1 MKRMLYGV
9 ILGSIFTLV
18 GSFVL
23 GSYETETPESLTA
36 KEKIKYEEI
45 MHEAE
50 MNKKNYVQ
58 FIEKYESLNQ
68 EHRELVENHRL
79 IKGTSEIYT
88 AFVSS
93 LLHGDLNL
101 TYEVI
106 SSGEKNKPNTTV
118 VYAEE
123 YSHLPQNQDLQKV
136 YLLLLIDQLNGITT
150 ERVEFWSNR
159 DHALAYITG
168 DYELDGIEGWTGE
181 NSRFGLL
188 INTEPKTFLVHIL
201 STHERDVISIGKYTD
216 GYSML
221 NMKDTINKLESFIR
235 SVQNGQ
241 SDSIDLVTVFSDGN
255 ESVRKLTFDGK
266 AITNSMYG
274 RDEPV
279 CSGVNK
285 QRRNNKFVF
294 QLTGCNNTAGIL
306 EINIYGD

>member
-1 MKRMLYGV
+1 MEDFLMKRMLYGV

-123 YSHLPQNQDLQKV
+123 YSHLPQNQDLQKCT
-136 YLLLLIDQLNGITT
+136 YY
-150 ERVEFWSNR
+150 F
-159 DHALAYITG
+159 
-168 DYELDGIEGWTGE
+168 
-181 NSRFGLL
+181 LL
-188 INTEPKTFLVHIL
+188 IN
-201 STHERDVISIGKYTD
+201 
-216 GYSML
+216 
-221 NMKDTINKLESFIR
+221 
-235 SVQNGQ
+235 
-241 SDSIDLVTVFSDGN
+241 
-255 ESVRKLTFDGK
+255 
-266 AITNSMYG
+266 
-274 RDEPV
+274 
-279 CSGVNK
+279 
-285 QRRNNKFVF
+285 
-294 QLTGCNNTAGIL
+294 LTG
-306 EINIYGD
+306 